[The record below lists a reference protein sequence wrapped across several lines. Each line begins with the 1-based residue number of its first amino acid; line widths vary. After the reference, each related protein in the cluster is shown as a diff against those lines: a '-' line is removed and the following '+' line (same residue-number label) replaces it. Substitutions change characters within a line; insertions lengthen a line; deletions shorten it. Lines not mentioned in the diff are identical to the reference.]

1 MRRTLLAAV
10 LAAVALLAPS
20 VATGVAGAH
29 DPILFVHGWAESE
42 SLWRTM
48 IANFERDGWTRSE
61 LNNWRY
67 NTSQSNVR
75 TASEV
80 RAKVEEILSRTRAA
94 KVDIITHSMGGLN
107 TRYYLKNLGGTEKTD
122 DWVSLGGPNH
132 GTTTASLCFE
142 ESCREMRI
150 GSEFLTRLNEVDET
164 PGAVSYGTWWSS
176 CDEIIN
182 PDESVLL
189 SGATNTEAGCVTHVG
204 LTTNATVYAGVREFV
219 R

>member
-1 MRRTLLAAV
+1 
-10 LAAVALLAPS
+10 
-20 VATGVAGAH
+20 
-29 DPILFVHGWAESE
+29 PILFVHGWAESE
-42 SLWRTM
+42 SLWSTM
-48 IANFERDGWTRSE
+48 IRNFEREGWTRAE

-80 RAKVEEILSRTRAA
+80 ARKVEEIRSRTGAA
-94 KVDIITHSMGGLN
+94 RVDIISHSMGGLN
-107 TRYYLKNLGGTEKTD
+107 TRYYLKNLRGTERVD

-132 GTTTASLCFE
+132 GTTTANFCFE

-150 GSEFLTRLNEVDET
+150 GSAFLTALNEGDET
-164 PGAVSYGTWWSS
+164 PGTTNYGTWWSS

-189 SGATNTEAGCVTHVG
+189 TGATNTAAGCVSHVG
-204 LTTNATVYAGVREFV
+204 LTSDSTVFAGVREFV

>member
-1 MRRTLLAAV
+1 MRRTLLAAA

-80 RAKVEEILSRTRAA
+80 RAKVEEILSRTRAL

-150 GSEFLTRLNEVDET
+150 GSEFLTRLNAEDET

-189 SGATNTEAGCVTHVG
+189 AGATNTEAGCVTHVG

>member
-1 MRRTLLAAV
+1 MRKTLLAVA
-10 LAAVALLAPS
+10 LATVALLAPAAAS
-20 VATGVAGAH
+20 AVAH

-42 SLWRTM
+42 SLWNTM
-48 IANFERDGWTRSE
+48 ISNFSREGWTREE

-67 NTSQSNVR
+67 STSQSNVR

-80 RAKVEEILSRTRAA
+80 RTKVEEILTRTRAA
-94 KVDIITHSMGGLN
+94 KVDIISHSMGGLN
-107 TRYYLKNLGGTEKTD
+107 TRYYLKNLGGTEKVD

-132 GTTTASLCFE
+132 GTTTAEFCFE
-142 ESCREMRI
+142 TSCREMRI
-150 GSEFLTRLNEVDET
+150 GSTFLRELNATDET
-164 PGAVSYGTWWSS
+164 PGAVNYGTWWSS

-189 SGATNTEAGCVTHVG
+189 SGATNTEAGCVSHVG
-204 LTTNATVYAGVREFV
+204 LTSDSRVFTGVKEFV

>member
-1 MRRTLLAAV
+1 MRRFLLAVV
-10 LAAVALLAPS
+10 LATVALLAP
-20 VATGVAGAH
+20 VAATAAAH
-29 DPILFVHGWAESE
+29 TPILFVHGWSESE
-42 SLWRTM
+42 SLWSTM
-48 IANFERDGWTRSE
+48 IRNFEREGWRREE

-80 RAKVEEILSRTRAA
+80 KTKVEEVLRRTGATRI
-94 KVDIITHSMGGLN
+94 DLITHSMGALN
-107 TRYYLKNLGGTEKTD
+107 TRYYIKNLGGTEKVEK
-122 DWVSLGGPNH
+122 WVSLGGPNH
-132 GTTTASLCFE
+132 GTTTAEFCFE

-150 GSEFLTRLNEVDET
+150 GSEFLRRLNEGDET
-164 PGAVSYGTWWSS
+164 PGSVAYATWWSE

-189 SGATNTEAGCVTHVG
+189 SGATNNAAGCVTHVG
-204 LTTNATVYAGVREFV
+204 LTTNERVFAGVREFV